1 LGNKLKWSRKV
12 QNLKSI
18 KLRDRFGEDKEMPY
32 CPKCGIL
39 FLSEDKLRKHVANA
53 HGISKSQEPSLLRF
67 DGEYLGGHT
76 VYPSRCQISLSV
88 DENEVFVHTLNMH
101 IPYSAIKEVKDLDEG
116 HLDALRVFIFGVSA
130 LSRKKEK
137 YLCLIY
143 NDEIQEQNPV
153 FKLDNLEEVQTLV
166 HQQVVKARQLQK

>member
-1 LGNKLKWSRKV
+1 
-12 QNLKSI
+12 
-18 KLRDRFGEDKEMPY
+18 MPS
-32 CPKCGIL
+32 CSKCGKF
-39 FLSEDKLRKHVANA
+39 FLSEGKLRKHFAYA
-53 HGISKSQEPSLLRF
+53 HEISKSQEPSLLRV

-76 VYPSRCQISLSV
+76 LYPSRCQISLIV

-116 HLDALRVFIFGVSA
+116 HLDALRVFIFGVCA
-130 LSRKKEK
+130 LSRKTEK

-166 HQQVVKARQLQK
+166 HQQVVKARQLRK

>member
-1 LGNKLKWSRKV
+1 MPTCSKCRK
-12 QNLKSI
+12 
-18 KLRDRFGEDKEMPY
+18 F
-32 CPKCGIL
+32 
-39 FLSEDKLRKHVANA
+39 FLSEGKLRKHFAYA
-53 HGISKSQEPSLLRF
+53 HEMSKSQEPSLLRF

-88 DENEVFVHTLNMH
+88 DENEVSVHTLNIH

-116 HLDALRVFIFGVSA
+116 HLNALRVFIFGVSA
-130 LSRKKEK
+130 LSIKRER

-143 NDEIQEQNPV
+143 RDEIQEQNPV

-166 HQQVVKARQLQK
+166 YQQVVKARQLHK

>member
-1 LGNKLKWSRKV
+1 
-12 QNLKSI
+12 
-18 KLRDRFGEDKEMPY
+18 MPA
-32 CPKCGIL
+32 CSKCGKF
-39 FLSEDKLRKHVANA
+39 FLSKDKLRKHFAYA
-53 HGISKSQEPSLLRF
+53 HEISKSQEPSLLRV
-67 DGEYLGGHT
+67 DGEYLGGHA

-116 HLDALRVFIFGVSA
+116 HLDALRVFVFGVSV
-130 LSRKKEK
+130 LSKRKER

-143 NDEIQEQNPV
+143 KDGIQEQNPV

-166 HQQVVKARQLQK
+166 YQQVVKARQLHK

>member
-1 LGNKLKWSRKV
+1 
-12 QNLKSI
+12 
-18 KLRDRFGEDKEMPY
+18 M
-32 CPKCGIL
+32 
-39 FLSEDKLRKHVANA
+39 RKHLAYA
-53 HGISKSQEPSLLRF
+53 HEIIKSQEPILLRV

-76 VYPSRCQISLSV
+76 KYPSRCRISLAV

-130 LSRKKEK
+130 LSRRKEK

-143 NDEIQEQNPV
+143 NDEKQEQNPV
-153 FKLDNLEEVQTLV
+153 FKIDNLEEVHSMV
-166 HQQVVKARQLQK
+166 NQQIVNAGQPQE